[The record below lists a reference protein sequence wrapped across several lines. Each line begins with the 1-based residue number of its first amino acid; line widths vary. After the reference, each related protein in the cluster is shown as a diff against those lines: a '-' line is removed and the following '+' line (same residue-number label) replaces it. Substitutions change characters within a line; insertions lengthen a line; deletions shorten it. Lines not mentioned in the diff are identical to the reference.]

1 MLLLLLGCIGL
12 APVGKD
18 VSGGDDSGSATVG
31 SLEIDASAID
41 FGDVEL
47 GQSVDRDLVLTNT
60 GDGAIGVEIGITGD
74 AFEVSTGS
82 LSIETDEILL
92 VTFSPATEGPYEG
105 TLDLALDSGDTLSL
119 PLTGNGVEE
128 GGGGGGDTD
137 TDEPSTGGPD
147 IRATPTSHDFGN
159 VDVDESSTT
168 TFTVTNNGD
177 EDLLIS
183 DVVSSNRAFT
193 TGGTLS
199 PPQVLSPGSTKL
211 VDVTFTPTADTA
223 YSGTIT
229 LVSDDPDTPELAI
242 SVEGTGVNL
251 CDICSPLIDVDTGGS
266 SPTEITDFFY
276 TSFTGPDERTV
287 TIRNVG
293 DQDLEISS
301 VTVNNDFLSPSGT
314 FTVGGIRTPVTIAP
328 YGMDTF
334 TITFTATDTTVE
346 VGQASLDMN
355 VVHIL
360 SNDPTASDWVISL
373 GGIAL

>member
-12 APVGKD
+12 TPVGKD
-18 VSGGDDSGSATVG
+18 VSSGDDSGSVTVG
-31 SLEIDASAID
+31 GLEVDASAID

-60 GDGAIGVEIGITGD
+60 GDGPLGVEIGITGD

-82 LSIETDEILL
+82 LTIDTDEILL

-105 TLDLALDSGDTLSL
+105 SLDLALDSGDTLSL
-119 PLTGNGVEE
+119 PLSGNGVEE
-128 GGGGGGDTD
+128 GGGD

-147 IRATPTSHDFGN
+147 IRVTPTSHDFGN
-159 VDVDESSTT
+159 VDVNDSSTT
-168 TFTVTNNGD
+168 TFTVTNDGD
-177 EDLLIS
+177 EDLLVS
-183 DVVSSNRAFT
+183 DIVSSNRAFT
-193 TGGTLS
+193 TGGSLS
-199 PPQVLSPGSTKL
+199 PPQVISPGSTRL

-242 SVEGTGVNL
+242 AVEGTGVNL

-287 TIRNVG
+287 TIWNVG
-293 DQDLEISS
+293 DEDLEVSA
-301 VTVNNDFLSPSGT
+301 VTVNNDVLSPSGT
-314 FTVGGIRTPVTIAP
+314 FSVGGIRTPVTIAP
-328 YGMDTF
+328 YGSDTF

-346 VGQASLDMN
+346 VGQAGLDMN

-360 SNDPTASDWVISL
+360 SNDPTAGDWVISL